1 MKILFVHNFYQ
12 QFGGEDAVAN
22 SERRLLEDR
31 GEEVLFWTRHND
43 EIKGYSRSQKLNFLR
58 ETISSSRTT
67 TDIKEAVARFK
78 PDVAFVHNVYPLISP
93 SLYPA
98 LNTLHV
104 PVVQV
109 LHDFRPFCSNG
120 WFYIDGK
127 ICERCKMGNHLHG
140 IIHRCYKDSYLLSTL
155 YSATLGINRQA
166 GLLDKID
173 AYICLTGFFKK
184 KILEVGIPEEK
195 IHLRPNFIDAPPL
208 VANSYQHGNGYALYL
223 GRLSNEKGI
232 RTLIRAFEKLPEVN
246 LKIVGTGPLEPEVRE
261 YARAKDL
268 RNIEFLGFKSGEEKW
283 QLIRNS
289 QFAVVPSEWYE
300 NFPIVALEYFA
311 AAKPVIASRIGGLP
325 YVVEEGQTGYLFEP
339 GNADDLVA
347 TVKRLRNE
355 PAAGATMGR
364 LGRQLVETK
373 YGPEASYNTLMQ
385 IFHKVLGR

>member
-1 MKILFVHNFYQ
+1 MRILFVHNFYQ
-12 QFGGEDAVAN
+12 QFGGEDSVAN
-22 SERRLLEDR
+22 SERRLLEAR
-31 GEEVLFWTRHND
+31 GEKVLFWTRHND
-43 EIKGYSRSQKLNFLR
+43 EIKAYSLSQKLSFFR
-58 ETISSSRTT
+58 ETISSPRTT
-67 TDIKEAVARFK
+67 TDIIEAVTRFK

-98 LNTLHV
+98 LNSLGV

-127 ICERCKMGNHLHG
+127 ICERCKFGNHLPG
-140 IIHRCYKDSYLLSTL
+140 IVHRCYKDSYLLSTL
-155 YSATLGINRQA
+155 YSATLGLNRRA

-173 AYICLTGFFKK
+173 AYICLTGFFKE
-184 KILEVGIPEEK
+184 KILEVGIPEAK

-208 VANSYQHGNGYALYL
+208 DANPSQQGNGYALYL

-232 RTLIRAFEKLPEVN
+232 RTLIRAFEKLPDVN

-261 YARAKDL
+261 YVRAKAL

-283 QLIRNS
+283 QLIRKS
-289 QFAVVPSEWYE
+289 QFGVVPSEWYE

-325 YVVEEGQTGYLFEP
+325 YVVEDGQTGYLFDP
-339 GNADDLVA
+339 GNVEDLVA
-347 TVKRLRNE
+347 TVTRLRND
-355 PAAGATMGR
+355 PAAAANMGC
-364 LGRQLVETK
+364 LGRKLAETR
-373 YGPEASYNTLMQ
+373 YGPEASYNTLVN
-385 IFHKVLGR
+385 IFNKVLGR